1 MMPKPF
7 LQLGEQSEP
16 HVQYKINVFY
26 TVKNYYFISK
36 P

>member
-1 MMPKPF
+1 MMPKLF

-16 HVQYKINVFY
+16 HVQYKINDFLY
-26 TVKNYYFISK
+26 CKNDYFISK